1 MQNLIN
7 GVLIGGSIIGAVAIF
22 KAVDWLIGLKYMTKD
37 DCAFCRQKVETKQN
51 NEDIKLT
58 RIETKV
64 DLIIGAFNIVPKES
78 HD

>member
-1 MQNLIN
+1 MQNIIN
-7 GVLIGGSIIGAVAIF
+7 GLVIGGGIVGAVAVF

-37 DCAFCRQKVETKQN
+37 NCANCRTKVESRQN

-64 DLIIGAFNIVPKES
+64 DLIIGAFNIVPKE
-78 HD
+78 